1 MSLADK
7 RLVQLPQTQLEGG
20 SFLNIYH
27 QGALTAALLNLI
39 CKGSKGILNLESTTT
54 ACYKKLYN
62 FLHPGK
68 EFDQSWEKD

>member
-27 QGALTAALLNLI
+27 QGALTAALLNLLY
-39 CKGSKGILNLESTTT
+39 KGRKGILNLESTTT
-54 ACYKKLYN
+54 SFYKKLHS

-68 EFDQSWEKD
+68 EFGQSWEKE